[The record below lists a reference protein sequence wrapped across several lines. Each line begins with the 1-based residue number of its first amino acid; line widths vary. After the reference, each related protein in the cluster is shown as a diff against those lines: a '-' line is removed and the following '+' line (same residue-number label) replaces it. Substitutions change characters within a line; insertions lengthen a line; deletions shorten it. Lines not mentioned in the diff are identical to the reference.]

1 MSELSRRDF
10 LLLMLTALAS
20 AAPGASAWAKGGGSG
35 SGSGSGS
42 SGSGGGSGSGDDGDG
57 DDGDGGDDDG
67 DNDDDDGNSGKG
79 RRKDQD
85 DILDAVK
92 KGKVISLE
100 KAMKSL
106 QSRYSGRV
114 IDAKLR
120 GNGEDL
126 VYSFKL
132 KSTDGKVRRVEMD
145 ARTGK
150 LLNFLGF

>member
-10 LLLMLTALAS
+10 LLLLLTALAS

-42 SGSGGGSGSGDDGDG
+42 SGSGSGSNSGSGDDG
-57 DDGDGGDDDG
+57 GDGGDDDG
-67 DNDDDDGNSGKG
+67 DNDDDDDNSGKG

-85 DILDAVK
+85 DILDAVR

-120 GNGEDL
+120 GNGGDL

-132 KSTDGKVRRVEMD
+132 KSVDGKVRRVEMD